1 MSKIQKTAL
10 LIMWILAGASVIVAA
25 LYYLGG
31 TANEVTGEKNFTSV
45 ALVWSLILFIIAGLT
60 TLVFSFLNVFADPKG
75 FKSFLIILGIA
86 IGLGLVSYLMA
97 SSEPIQS
104 LLELNL
110 KNPPTGTTLKWVGTG
125 LNATYILAI
134 VAFFGIIASEVL
146 RAFK

>member
-10 LIMWILAGASVIVAA
+10 TILWILAGASVIVAG

-45 ALVWSLILFIIAGLT
+45 ALVWSVVLFIIAGLT
-60 TLVFSFLNVFADPKG
+60 TLGFSFINVFSDPKG
-75 FKSFLIILGIA
+75 LKSFLIILCIA
-86 IGLGLVSYLMA
+86 VGLGLISYLMA
-97 SSEPIQS
+97 SAEPIQS
-104 LLELNL
+104 LVEIN
-110 KNPPTGTTLKWVGTG
+110 KEASASTMKWVGTG

-134 VAFFGIIASEVL
+134 VAFFGIIASEIL

>member
-10 LIMWILAGASVIVAA
+10 TILWVLAGVSVVVAG

-31 TANEVTGEKNFTSV
+31 TVDEFTGEKNFTSV
-45 ALVWSLILFIIAGLT
+45 ALIWSLILFIIAGIA
-60 TLVFSFLNVFADPKG
+60 TLAFSFVNVFSNPKT
-75 FKSFLIILGIA
+75 FKSFLIILGLA
-86 IGLGLVSYLMA
+86 VGLGIISYLMA
-97 SSEPIQS
+97 SAEPIQS

>member
-10 LIMWILAGASVIVAA
+10 TILWILAGASVIVTG

-45 ALVWSLILFIIAGLT
+45 ALVWSIILFIVAGLT
-60 TLVFSFLNVFADPKG
+60 TLGFSFLNVFSDPKG
-75 FKSFLIILGIA
+75 LKSFLIILGIA
-86 IGLGLVSYLMA
+86 VGLGLVSFLMA

-104 LLELNL
+104 LVDLENVD
-110 KNPPTGTTLKWVGTG
+110 PSPSTMKWVGTG
-125 LNATYILAI
+125 LNATYILAL
-134 VAFFGIIASEVL
+134 VAFFGIVASEVL

>member
-10 LIMWILAGASVIVAA
+10 TILWILAGSSVIVAG

-31 TANEVTGEKNFTSV
+31 TANEVSGAKNFTSV
-45 ALVWSLILFIIAGLT
+45 ALVWTLILFIIAGLT
-60 TLVFSFLNVFADPKG
+60 TLAFSFLNVFSDPKALKG
-75 FKSFLIILGIA
+75 FLIVLGIA
-86 IGLGLVSYLMA
+86 IGLGLISFLMA

-104 LLELNL
+104 LVDLNIE
-110 KNPPTGTTLKWVGTG
+110 TTSSTMKWVGTG

>member
-10 LIMWILAGASVIVAA
+10 TILWVLAGASVVVAG

-31 TANEVTGEKNFTSV
+31 TADEFTGEKNFTSI
-45 ALVWSLILFIIAGLT
+45 ALIWSLILFIIAGIT
-60 TLVFSFLNVFADPKG
+60 TLAFSFVNVFSNPKT
-75 FKSFLIILGIA
+75 FKSFLIILGLA
-86 IGLGLVSYLMA
+86 VGLGIISYLMA
-97 SSEPIQS
+97 SSAPIQS

-110 KNPPTGTTLKWVGTG
+110 KNPPTSATLKWVGTG

>member
-10 LIMWILAGASVIVAA
+10 TILWILAGASVIVAG

-31 TANEVTGEKNFTSV
+31 TADEFTGEKNFTSV
-45 ALVWSLILFIIAGLT
+45 ALIWSVILFVIAAIT
-60 TLVFSFLNVFADPKG
+60 TLGFSFINVFSDPKALR
-75 FKSFLIILGIA
+75 SFLIILGITV
-86 IGLGLVSYLMA
+86 GLGLISFLMA

-104 LLELNL
+104 LIEIN
-110 KNPPTGTTLKWVGTG
+110 KEASASTMKWVGTG
-125 LNATYILAI
+125 LNATYILAV

>member
-1 MSKIQKTAL
+1 MFKIQKTAL
-10 LIMWILAGASVIVAA
+10 TILWLLAGVSVIIAG

-31 TANEVTGEKNFTSV
+31 VADEISGAKKFTSV
-45 ALVWSLILFIIAGLT
+45 ALVWTLILFIIAGLA
-60 TLVFSFLNVFADPKG
+60 TLIFSFINVFTDPKALKG
-75 FKSFLIILGIA
+75 FLIVLGIA
-86 IGLGLVSYLMA
+86 IGLGLISYLMA

-104 LLELNL
+104 LLDLNL
-110 KNPPTGTTLKWVGTG
+110 KNPPTGSTLKWVGTG

>member
-10 LIMWILAGASVIVAA
+10 TILWILAGASVIVTA

-31 TANEVTGEKNFTSV
+31 TANEVTGEKNFTSIALIWAV
-45 ALVWSLILFIIAGLT
+45 ALFVIAGIA
-60 TLVFSFLNVFADPKG
+60 TLGFSFANVFSDPKSL
-75 FKSFLIILGIA
+75 KSFLIILGIA
-86 IGLGLVSYLMA
+86 VGLGLISYLMA

-104 LLELNL
+104 LVDINKEAS
-110 KNPPTGTTLKWVGTG
+110 PGTMKWVGTG